1 MDNIQPPDFDLLK
14 YLNVTIPD
22 YPPSSPSPAVTTEST
37 TAVKPNNN
45 RTTATKLSAQPTTSS
60 TNHSNNSSNRNSNT
74 ASQRRRSSKKKAL
87 CAPFVSSQIT
97 PLATSSLIAHLRR
110 NEVTTAAVNQKS
122 SPVSIAPVA
131 TTTAIT
137 TRKPEQEQSSI
148 NSNNADTGDQVTD
161 ESRASDT
168 AVKSST
174 PMEQVESGSTV
185 HNKNILSPLNIEH
198 TSAPSEPSEQQLA
211 PEDNNIMVNGSI
223 NQMNVSNNH
232 ASYPSRTGSAPET
245 IVAYDPHLGK
255 IVYEIVDAPVAC
267 NACDNLKT
275 MKQLREQ
282 QLRELHND
290 KQFYIEKQEKDA
302 QVLKQEK
309 ESTRRKKETMKR
321 EFQCEITQRANQL
334 EHEKRQEQEYRD
346 QLNRQFQLID
356 EQVRKEQQHKI
367 ENEKRVQQILK
378 SQMHE
383 ELRLKEMQRKQHQA
397 EEEAQ
402 PKNTS
407 LALIPTVP
415 VISHDAWVDSQ
426 GENVKTLRKQ
436 IQDRLTAERESK
448 MKEREEE
455 LRIIGMNQ
463 AILKQEK
470 DETEKTVASLRKQLN
485 EQWQESK
492 LKAMERAERESAE
505 KRQESNER
513 MKSEMMNDEA
523 RKRALLRRTEKLLE
537 RKAQLDNQLKAI
549 ESMRNESIR
558 HEKQLDQRMVN
569 ESNSHVT
576 KRVLYRCPATGKVL
590 PPEQF
595 NSLLT
600 PSAFNANS

>member
-1 MDNIQPPDFDLLK
+1 MDNIQPPEFDLLK

-22 YPPSSPSPAVTTEST
+22 YPSPSPSSSQSPVVATEST
-37 TAVKPNNN
+37 AAVKPNN
-45 RTTATKLSAQPTTSS
+45 KSSAQPTTSS
-60 TNHSNNSSNRNSNT
+60 INQSNNSSDRNSNT
-74 ASQRRRSSKKKAL
+74 TSQRRRSSKKKAL

-110 NEVTTAAVNQKS
+110 SEVTAATVNQKS
-122 SPVSIAPVA
+122 SPVSIAPIA
-131 TTTAIT
+131 TITAT
-137 TRKPEQEQSSI
+137 ARTPEQEKSSI
-148 NSNNADTGDQVTD
+148 NSNNAAYAGDQATD
-161 ESRASDT
+161 DSRTSYT
-168 AVKSST
+168 AAKSST
-174 PMEQVESGSTV
+174 PMEQVELDATV
-185 HNKNILSPLNIEH
+185 QNKNILSPLSTEH
-198 TSAPSEPSEQQLA
+198 ASISSEPSEQQLA
-211 PEDNNIMVNGSI
+211 PEDNNIVVNESI
-223 NQMNVSNNH
+223 NQMSTSNNR
-232 ASYPSRTGSAPET
+232 ASSSSRTGSAPET
-245 IVAYDPHLGK
+245 IVTYDPHLGK

-267 NACDNLKT
+267 NACENLKT

-302 QVLKQEK
+302 HVLKQEK
-309 ESTRRKKETMKR
+309 ESTRRKKEAMKR

-334 EHEKRQEQEYRD
+334 EHEKRQEREYRE
-346 QLNRQFQLID
+346 QLNHQFQLID
-356 EQVRKEQQHKI
+356 EQMRREQQDKI
-367 ENEKRVQQILK
+367 ENEKRVQQIIK

-383 ELRLKEMQRKQHQA
+383 ELRSKEMQRKQQQA
-397 EEEAQ
+397 EEETQ

-407 LALIPTVP
+407 LVLIPTVP
-415 VISHDAWVDSQ
+415 VVSHDAWVDSQ

-436 IQDRLTAERESK
+436 IQDRLKAERQTK

-455 LRIIGMNQ
+455 LRIIDMNQ
-463 AILKQEK
+463 AILRQEK
-470 DETEKTVASLRKQLN
+470 DETERTVASLRKQLN

-492 LKAMERAERESAE
+492 QRAMERAERESAE

-513 MKSEMMNDEA
+513 MKSEIMNDEA

-537 RKAQLDNQLKAI
+537 RKTQLDNQLKAI
-549 ESMRNESIR
+549 ETMRNESSR
-558 HEKQLDQRMVN
+558 HEKLLDQRMVN
-569 ESNSHVT
+569 ECNSHVT

-600 PSAFNANS
+600 PPAFNASS